1 MAVVITGSNTPTAGG
16 VTYGDGTTYANT
28 AAGTSGQALVSAGA
42 SAPAFG
48 TLGIAGGG
56 TNSTATPT
64 AGTIPYGTGTALAYT
79 AAGTS
84 GQVLQSNAASAP
96 TWVTPSSGAMVF
108 LSSVTASASATVSI
122 ETGFSSTYDTYMLVA
137 SDVLLATDNGVLGM
151 RLKIGGTYLS
161 GGNYNAYAIQCTSDS
176 VTFVG
181 IADAGAS
188 RVRVTSDQGA
198 GAGEVAN
205 LSMYF
210 GPTSGTTNYKQF
222 YWTGVF
228 ANSNGAPGAAIAL
241 THGSGAVTG
250 NTGALTGVRFL
261 ADTGNIT
268 SGTFRLYGIVKS

>member
-1 MAVVITGSNTPTAGG
+1 M
-16 VTYGDGTTYANT
+16 
-28 AAGTSGQALVSAGA
+28 Q
-42 SAPAFG
+42 
-48 TLGIAGGG
+48 
-56 TNSTATPT
+56 
-64 AGTIPYGTGTALAYT
+64 
-79 AAGTS
+79 
-84 GQVLQSNAASAP
+84 
-96 TWVTPSSGAMVF
+96 
-108 LSSVTASASATVSI
+108 
-122 ETGFSSTYDTYMLVA
+122 
-137 SDVLLATDNGVLGM
+137 
-151 RLKIGGTYLS
+151 LKIGGTYLS

-188 RVRVTSDQGA
+188 RVRVTSDQGS

-228 ANSNGAPGAAIAL
+228 ANLNGAPGAAIAL

-261 ADTGNIT
+261 ADSGNIT